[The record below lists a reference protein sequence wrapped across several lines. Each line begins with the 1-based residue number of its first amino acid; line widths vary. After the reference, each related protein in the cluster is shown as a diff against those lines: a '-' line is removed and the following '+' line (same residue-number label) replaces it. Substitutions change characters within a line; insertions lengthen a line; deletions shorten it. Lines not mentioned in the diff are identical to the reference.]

1 MKTNLTLLT
10 AFSLLLVA
18 CGEKTTEATTHAYEI
33 DLGENP
39 YFLTTDLPQESELGT
54 PVPIH
59 LRGVNSVPIPAEKST
74 TPGIGRV
81 IYRRSQDQAAHKHA
95 GSGNE

>member
-1 MKTNLTLLT
+1 MKTNLILLPICT
-10 AFSLLLVA
+10 LLLVA
-18 CGEKTTEATTHAYEI
+18 CGEKTTETTSYAYEI

-39 YFLTTDLPQESELGT
+39 YFLTTELPQEIPEGT
-54 PVPIH
+54 PAPIH

-81 IYRRSQDQAAHKHA
+81 IYRRVTHNASHA
-95 GSGNE
+95 PQ